1 MFKKLQT
8 IYQIIRLFSLFS
20 EKQVIHAFT
29 AFTLSQLDEEWVQCL
44 KTSVLYKDNAVVMD
58 FNPLPLSRKGK
69 SHGAVLWMEY
79 HLTADISVSTG
90 LVQISNEK
98 VLLQS
103 NFIISPSL
111 LGLQCWKMSLS
122 WPCLIYIVLLIKLF
136 GCYVNWTSRAVC
148 IFVGRLLT

>member
-1 MFKKLQT
+1 MFKKLPI
-8 IYQIIRLFSLFS
+8 IYQIIHLFNLFS

-29 AFTLSQLDEEWVQCL
+29 ALTLSQLDEEWVQCL
-44 KTSVLYKDNAVVMD
+44 KTSVLYKDNAMVMD

-90 LVQISNEK
+90 LMQISNEK

-122 WPCLIYIVLLIKLF
+122 WPCLIYIVLFIKLF
-136 GCYVNWTSRAVC
+136 EYYVNRASRAMF
-148 IFVGRLLT
+148 IYLWEDS